1 MWYFVVVNW
10 HQEHV
15 QKYKIIVSWF
25 GAIILYYIVKNQTLI
40 CKWKWYLYV
49 IETDTLFNIVIQYVN
64 HNFNVMTNFI
74 NYDSIQRNTLTFL
87 KYGKEHKFVEW
98 KCSQMCFTQLHIG
111 SYFDCRMSN
120 HVLLLAVHINNHR
133 TSTTEF
139 WTNLHCFFVLSG
151 VCIAVD

>member
-1 MWYFVVVNW
+1 MF
-10 HQEHV
+10 
-15 QKYKIIVSWF
+15 K
-25 GAIILYYIVKNQTLI
+25 
-40 CKWKWYLYV
+40 
-49 IETDTLFNIVIQYVN
+49 IVIQYVIYN
-64 HNFNVMTNFI
+64 INVVTNFI

-120 HVLLLAVHINNHR
+120 HVLLLAVHIDNHR

-139 WTNLHCFFVLSG
+139 WTNLHCFLYFPVYFLTNLFVYFLKNPIYSRRKHIIKIFNISYHATG
-151 VCIAVD
+151 LMN